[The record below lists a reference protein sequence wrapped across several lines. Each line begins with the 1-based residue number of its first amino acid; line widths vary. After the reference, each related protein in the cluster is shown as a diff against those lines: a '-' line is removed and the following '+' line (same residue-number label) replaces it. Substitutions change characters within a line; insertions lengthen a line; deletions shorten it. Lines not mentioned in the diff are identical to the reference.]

1 MAPGKRNPHLLDMK
15 EDVLYHIGINSGTQN
30 LKETFGDVKVKV
42 DKNVLQVI
50 TQMRVPLRG
59 FSLKLEVQVFGQFHT
74 NLL

>member
-42 DKNVLQVI
+42 DNNV
-50 TQMRVPLRG
+50 MY
-59 FSLKLEVQVFGQFHT
+59 
-74 NLL
+74 